1 MDVNPKNAQKIR
13 RKTLKSMRVT
23 LRYPKALIPIFLEME
38 LLKGQKKL
46 EVYLRLS
53 IPNVFTE
60 RSSLTKIATFK
71 EGFTN
76 SNYFIEM

>member
-1 MDVNPKNAQKIR
+1 MDVNPQVAQKIR
-13 RKTLKSMRVT
+13 GKTLKSMRVT
-23 LRYPKALIPIFLEME
+23 LSYPKALIPDFLEMA
-38 LLKGQKKL
+38 LLKEQKQS

-53 IPNVFTE
+53 IPKMFTE
-60 RSSLTKIATFK
+60 KPSPIKIATFK